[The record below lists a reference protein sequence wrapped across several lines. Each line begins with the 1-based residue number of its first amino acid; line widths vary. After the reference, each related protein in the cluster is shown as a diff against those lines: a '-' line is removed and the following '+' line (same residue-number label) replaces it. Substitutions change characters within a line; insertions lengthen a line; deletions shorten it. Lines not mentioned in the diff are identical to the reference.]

1 MYTGSLHLHSLLRW
15 VVLALMLV
23 MLYRSFMG
31 RSSDRTFRN
40 EDRKVALFLLIGAH
54 LQLIIGLYQYIVG
67 NWGIRQ
73 LENLSMG
80 EVMKNAMSR
89 FFLVEHTVGMIIGI
103 TLITVAYS
111 VSKRALEPQK
121 KWNKLFLFYA
131 LAFVIIMASVPWPFR
146 MVGEGRHWFPG
157 M

>member
-1 MYTGSLHLHSLLRW
+1 MYTGSIHLHSLLRW

-31 RSSDRTFRN
+31 RSSDRTFKN

-54 LQLIIGLYQYIVG
+54 LQLLIGLYQYFVG
-67 NWGIRQ
+67 PWGIHQ
-73 LENLSMG
+73 LDNLSMG

-89 FFLVEHTVGMIIGI
+89 FYLVEHALGMIIGI
-103 TLITVAYS
+103 TLITIAYS
-111 VSKRALEPQK
+111 TGKKALEPQK
-121 KWNKLFLFYA
+121 KWNRMFILYA
-131 LAFVIIMASVPWPFR
+131 IAFVIIMVSIPWPFR
-146 MVGEGRHWFPG
+146 MVGEGRAWFPG